1 VGGKFEESF
10 QGLNEITRH
19 YQKLELNNANQV
31 LKAELQRAGERIEFL
46 GLKFPE
52 RVISTWG
59 ALIIVII
66 QLYFWLHLRVF
77 RARLSPNSPAFNV
90 AWIGLYADPW
100 ARLISLSG
108 VSIFPLGVI
117 LYLVLCNF
125 SFWI

>member
-1 VGGKFEESF
+1 MGGKFEESF

-66 QLYFWLHLRVF
+66 QLYFWLHL
-77 RARLSPNSPAFNV
+77 AFF
-90 AWIGLYADPW
+90 GHD
-100 ARLISLSG
+100 
-108 VSIFPLGVI
+108 
-117 LYLVLCNF
+117 YLQIVLP
-125 SFWI
+125 SM